1 MTYTLDQLQYAQEVC
16 FPADFI
22 ELFDK
27 YAKGTYL
34 EGMGHYF
41 ATDNKYR
48 KRDLIQWIFS
58 YSRAARNKDKVIG
71 TIIENMLVELIGNY
85 K

>member
-1 MTYTLDQLQYAQEVC
+1 MNFSLDQLQYAKEVC

-27 YAKGTYL
+27 YAKGTTL

-48 KRDLIQWIFS
+48 KRDLIQWIFT
-58 YSRAARNKDKVIG
+58 YSRADRKKEIG
-71 TIIENMLVELIGNY
+71 QIIEKMLIDLIGDY